1 MGLSQFQAPDP
12 AAYNALVW
20 LIARQIPPGKVSTY
34 GQIASM
40 IPPPQG
46 AAPDAY
52 ARLSPRWVGAAM
64 RAAPD
69 DVPWQ
74 RVINSQG
81 KISPRGSGDAV
92 DEQRAR
98 LEAEGVAFS
107 AQGRVDFEVYA
118 WDGPDPTW
126 VRDHGLLP
134 PRSLRQKPP
143 AKPAQPGLF

>member
-1 MGLSQFQAPDP
+1 MVLSQFQAPYP

-40 IPPPQG
+40 IPPPEG

-81 KISPRGSGDAV
+81 KISPRGSGDSV

-98 LEAEGVAFS
+98 LEAEGVTFTP
-107 AQGRVDFEVYA
+107 QGRVDFEIYA
-118 WDGPDPTW
+118 WDGPDPAW
-126 VRDHGLLP
+126 LRAYGLLP

-143 AKPAQPGLF
+143 I